1 MNILFIVYTL
11 LFASVIS
18 VGYAAVYFTFI
29 KKQITLTNW
38 AFILIGVLLL
48 IQLEFTFTKGKQVN
62 DKLSVEFKE
71 PKDLYSTIVE
81 TESISDGVLYNHLL
95 SMRAPFPKVI
105 LIQAKIES
113 NNYKSNLY
121 QKNNNM
127 FGMKISTERVT
138 TAGDGRAG
146 YKSYI
151 NWKESVTDY
160 ILWQF
165 SHNVDK
171 LSQEEYITY
180 LGKIYAED
188 PKYPSKIRAKLKEIN
203 FDKLEQ

>member
-1 MNILFIVYTL
+1 MNLLFIVYTL
-11 LFASVIS
+11 LAVGLIS
-18 VGYAAVYFTFI
+18 IIYVAVYFTFV
-29 KKQITLTNW
+29 KKQITSANW
-38 AFILIGVLLL
+38 FFILIGILLL
-48 IQLEFTFTKGKQVN
+48 IQLEVTYSKGKEVN
-62 DKLSVEFKE
+62 NKLSVEFKV
-71 PKDLYSTIVE
+71 PKDFYSTGVE
-81 TESISDGVLYNHLL
+81 TDTVNDGVLYNHLL

-113 NNYKSNLY
+113 DSYKSILY
-121 QKNNNM
+121 QKNKNM

-146 YKSYI
+146 YKSYV

-188 PKYPSKIRAKLKEIN
+188 PKYSSKIRAKLKEIN